1 MTSRTQRWLLCA
13 GIAFFAQTIA
23 PFGLKILAE
32 RHLTE
37 RYEFQ
42 FLLALYLGGL
52 CVAPVVFRQRPLLP
66 FGREFLIGSGMAV
79 CSVSGMAF
87 TGLAL
92 AQGVPAYLTFS
103 LTQGGAVFLVVGAGI
118 LVFREKLGWN
128 GFIATGLGII
138 AIVILSMG

>member
-1 MTSRTQRWLLCA
+1 MTSRTKRWLFLT
-13 GIAFFAQTIA
+13 GVTFFAQTIA

-32 RHLTE
+32 RNLIE

-42 FLLALYLGGL
+42 FLLVMYLGGL
-52 CVAPVVFRQRPLLP
+52 TIAPAVFRQRPLLP

-92 AQGVPAYLTFS
+92 AKGVPAYLTFS
-103 LTQGGAVFLVVGAGI
+103 LTQGGAVFLVIGAGL
-118 LVFREKLGWN
+118 LVFKEKLGWR
-128 GFIATGLGII
+128 GFLATALGII
-138 AIVILSMG
+138 AIVMLGMG